1 MKGCFKMMDR
11 FREDVVIKKNRVPEE
26 IMYYLSAVI
35 MVVSALIAVIEING
49 VVYSVTSG
57 NFSIFDLILF
67 LINGGIAA
75 LLFLYRD
82 RLRTEYEYTFTNGV
96 LDFAQVYNNKK
107 RKSLGSLKIA
117 NVDAFG
123 KVSSGSFH
131 RYVTME
137 GVKQNRW
144 FLNREAELYYFYFSK
159 DSNKRL
165 IIFEPVPE
173 MVDYIKA
180 YLPYGAYQEN

>member
-1 MKGCFKMMDR
+1 MMDR
-11 FREDVVIKKNRVPEE
+11 FREDVVIKKNRIPEE
-26 IMYYLSAVI
+26 ILYYLSAVI
-35 MVVSALIAVIEING
+35 MVVSAFIALIEMNG
-49 VVYSVTSG
+49 VIYSVSAG
-57 NFSIFDLILF
+57 SFSVFDLVLF
-67 LINGGIAA
+67 LINAGIAV

-131 RYVTME
+131 RYVTMN
-137 GVKQNRW
+137 GVKRN
-144 FLNREAELYYFYFSK
+144 
-159 DSNKRL
+159 
-165 IIFEPVPE
+165 
-173 MVDYIKA
+173 
-180 YLPYGAYQEN
+180 ENASIVQSEVTADDLFRA

>member
-1 MKGCFKMMDR
+1 MGQ
-11 FREDVVIKKNRVPEE
+11 
-26 IMYYLSAVI
+26 
-35 MVVSALIAVIEING
+35 ALEVA
-49 VVYSVTSG
+49 
-57 NFSIFDLILF
+57 
-67 LINGGIAA
+67 
-75 LLFLYRD
+75 
-82 RLRTEYEYTFTNGV
+82 
-96 LDFAQVYNNKK
+96 
-107 RKSLGSLKIA
+107 RKSNEDALASNKRYNACFTLPKLDAYHLGELLYMLAMSVAYEGELA